1 MPARKIVH
9 LDKPTPRNHS
19 DFCNQFSEQLYFGVR
34 EDRVAQPPPAV
45 LVEERPFMA
54 AKDHSLPLSC

>member
-1 MPARKIVH
+1 
-9 LDKPTPRNHS
+9 
-19 DFCNQFSEQLYFGVR
+19 
-34 EDRVAQPPPAV
+34 VAQPPPAV